1 MELVRVVDYNIHPV
15 LNLSSR
21 LLTLEEQE
29 VLLFGLKFAPT
40 PSKIPDPLEYYE
52 SYHTQCERAY
62 NKLINRKSSEP
73 LPRLIEEHLSVIKD
87 KLTTLAELK
96 RNDQETIHQHWQN
109 LSKRHQTALR
119 KLSLDKSLTI
129 KPADKGSCIVVTDT
143 QRYLKEGL
151 EELADSNV
159 YVELEEDP
167 SLATDRT
174 SNAIL
179 EKHCR
184 QGMITQH
191 TLDKYSTNPDNVRQQ
206 RMHFLRK
213 VHKSPHQLRPIV
225 SCCSGPTQKIS
236 QLANNLLK
244 DYLNTV
250 PSLITSSTQVIHAIE
265 ALSIPMEKRD
275 SLLLATLDVKA
286 LYPSIP

>member
-1 MELVRVVDYNIHPV
+1 M
-15 LNLSSR
+15 
-21 LLTLEEQE
+21 
-29 VLLFGLKFAPT
+29 
-40 PSKIPDPLEYYE
+40 
-52 SYHTQCERAY
+52 
-62 NKLINRKSSEP
+62 
-73 LPRLIEEHLSVIKD
+73 VI
-87 KLTTLAELK
+87 
-96 RNDQETIHQHWQN
+96 
-109 LSKRHQTALR
+109 
-119 KLSLDKSLTI
+119 
-129 KPADKGSCIVVTDT
+129 DT

-159 YVELEEDP
+159 YVALEEDS
-167 SLATDRT
+167 SLATART

-206 RMHFLRK
+206 RMYFLRK

-275 SLLLATLDVKA
+275 SFLLATLDVKA
-286 LYPSIP
+286 LYPSIPPRYRSYLRPPASHTHQPTHCQDTPSQKHAERNAATCPPGKHFRVCCQDI